1 MINHPRPEDS
11 SGVKEYILFMCALYF
26 KMNFVSNKKK
36 FKNELKKKKF
46 RNEFQSHKLEHCLN
60 DR

>member
-36 FKNELKKKKF
+36 LKNELKK
-46 RNEFQSHKLEHCLN
+46 RSLEINSNLIS
-60 DR
+60 

>member
-36 FKNELKKKKF
+36 FKNELKK
-46 RNEFQSHKLEHCLN
+46 SLEMNSSLISWN
-60 DR
+60 TA

>member
-36 FKNELKKKKF
+36 FKNELKK
-46 RNEFQSHKLEHCLN
+46 RSLEMNSSLISWN
-60 DR
+60 TA